1 MARRIAIIQGHPDP
15 AGGHLGHAIAEAYA
29 EGALGAGHTVR
40 TIAVAS
46 LDFPL
51 LRSQADFEAGPV
63 PPAIA
68 GAQEVLAWADHW
80 LIVHP
85 LWLGEMP
92 ALLKAFLEQ
101 ALRPGFAF
109 RYRAKGLPERLMAG
123 RSAHIIVTMGMPAF
137 AYRWFFLAHGLRS
150 LKRNILGFVGLG
162 PIRDTLVGG
171 VGGLS
176 REQAGRLLA
185 HIREA
190 GARAR

>member
-1 MARRIAIIQGHPDP
+1 MARIAIVQGHPDP
-15 AGGHLGHAIAEAYA
+15 AGGRLCHAIAEAYA
-29 EGALGAGHTVR
+29 EGALGAGHEVR

-51 LRSQADFEAGPV
+51 LRTQADFEAGEAL
-63 PPAIA
+63 PAIA
-68 GAQEVLAWADHW
+68 GAQEILTWADHW
-80 LIVHP
+80 LIVYP

-92 ALLKAFLEQ
+92 ALLKGFLEQ

-109 RYRAKGLPERLMAG
+109 RYRAKGLPEKLMTG

-150 LKRNILGFVGLG
+150 LKRNILRFVGVS

-176 REQAGRLLA
+176 QEQAGRLLA
-185 HIREA
+185 RLRGE
-190 GARAR
+190 GADAR